1 MKSPRYFI
9 DTNIIVYCFDKRDPA
24 KQDAARNLV
33 ADALESG
40 TGVISYQVVQEFIN
54 LATRRFATQF
64 KPEDLQDFL
73 SDVLFLLLDAY
84 PSKDLYLDALQIHHR
99 YGYSNYDSLIIASA
113 LSSGCAV
120 LYSEDLQ
127 HGHKIRNMV
136 IKNPFAGFHGRKS

>member
-1 MKSPRYFI
+1 MKAPRYFI

-24 KQDAARNLV
+24 KQDAARSLV

-54 LATRRFATQF
+54 LATRRFATQI
-64 KPEDLQDFL
+64 KPDDLQDFL

-84 PSKDLYLDALQIHHR
+84 PSKDLYLDALQLHQR
-99 YGYSNYDSLIIASA
+99 YGYSYYDSLIIAGA

-120 LYSEDLQ
+120 LYSEDLH
-127 HGHKIRNMV
+127 HGHKIRNLV
-136 IKNPFAGFHGRKS
+136 IKNPFAEFHGRSS